1 MPCGKVVGV
10 EVRIMKRIGL
20 LYHPYKEM
28 ALRLAGE
35 WQDEIIARG
44 APAPLVAS
52 AWDERASSEICGQ
65 VDLLITLG
73 GDGTLMRAARIAAPC
88 GVPSIGVKLGHVGF
102 LSAFKPE
109 DFTGCIDRL
118 LEGQYRV
125 EERMM
130 VSASLIRKGE
140 CKGTYEGVNDVVVSR
155 GRLARVIRIEVS
167 IDGELLD
174 HFAVDGAIVATA
186 TGSTAY
192 SLAVGGPILAPT
204 VRTLLLSLISP
215 YLSPIH
221 SLVLP
226 EGARVAMRMN
236 SPLSGMLTVDGQF
249 DIEVIEGD
257 TVETGAGANVAR
269 FAHLAKESHFYETL
283 IDRLRTNGD

>member
-1 MPCGKVVGV
+1 
-10 EVRIMKRIGL
+10 MKRIGL
-20 LYHPYKEM
+20 LYHPYKRK
-28 ALRLAGE
+28 ALALAEE
-35 WQDEIIARG
+35 WRQQILDRG
-44 APAPLVAS
+44 GAAPLVAS
-52 AWDERASSEICGQ
+52 AWDERTANDICGQ

-73 GDGTLMRAARIAAPC
+73 GDGTLLRSARIASPC

-109 DFTGCIDRL
+109 EFASYINL
-118 LEGQYRV
+118 LLDGKYWI

-130 VSASLIRKGE
+130 VRAHLVSNGE
-140 CKGTYEGVNDVVVSR
+140 RKGTYEGVNDVVLSR
-155 GRLARVIRIEVS
+155 GRLARVIRIEIS
-167 IDGELLD
+167 IDGQVLG
-174 HFAVDGAIVATA
+174 HFAVDGAIMATA

-226 EGARVAMRMN
+226 EGARVAFRMT
-236 SPLSGMLTVDGQF
+236 SPLPAILTVDGQF
-249 DIEVIEGD
+249 DIEVEEQDI
-257 TVETGAGANVAR
+257 VETEASPHVAR
-269 FAHLAKESHFYETL
+269 FAHLSEKSYFYETL
-283 IDRLRTNGD
+283 LGRLRENGD

>member
-1 MPCGKVVGV
+1 M
-10 EVRIMKRIGL
+10 RRIGL
-20 LYHPYKEM
+20 LYHPYKER
-28 ALRLAGE
+28 ALTLARE
-35 WQDEIIARG
+35 WRNEIVARG

-52 AWDERASSEICGQ
+52 AWDEHTASALCGE

-73 GDGTLMRAARIAAPC
+73 GDGTLMRAARIASPC

-109 DFTGCIDRL
+109 EFALYIDRL
-118 LEGQYRV
+118 LAGEYRV

-130 VSASLIRKGE
+130 VRAHLIRNSQHKRS
-140 CKGTYEGVNDVVVSR
+140 YEGVNDVVVSR
-155 GRLARVIRIEVS
+155 GRLARVIRIEIA
-167 IDGELLD
+167 IDGEVLD
-174 HFAVDGAIVATA
+174 HFALDGAIIATA

-204 VRTLLLSLISP
+204 VRTLLLTLISP

-226 EGARVAMRMN
+226 EGARVVIRMT
-236 SPLSGMLTVDGQF
+236 SPLPAMLTVDGQF
-249 DIEVIEGD
+249 DIEVEEGD
-257 TVETGAGANVAR
+257 EVQTEASSNVAR
-269 FAHLAKESHFYETL
+269 FAHIAKESHFYETL
-283 IDRLRTNGD
+283 INRLSSNGN

>member
-1 MPCGKVVGV
+1 
-10 EVRIMKRIGL
+10 MKRIGL
-20 LYHPYKEM
+20 LYHPYKER
-28 ALRLAGE
+28 ALTLAHE
-35 WQDEIIARG
+35 WRNEIIARG

-52 AWDERASSEICGQ
+52 AWDERTTSAICGE
-65 VDLLITLG
+65 VDLLVTLG
-73 GDGTLMRAARIAAPC
+73 GDGTLMRAVRIASSC

-109 DFTGCIDRL
+109 DFRLYIDRL
-118 LEGQYRV
+118 ISGEYRV

-130 VSASLIRKGE
+130 VRAKLVQGGEEKGS
-140 CKGTYEGVNDVVVSR
+140 YEGVNDVVVSR
-155 GRLARVIRIEVS
+155 GRLARVIRIEIS
-167 IDGELLD
+167 IDGEILD
-174 HFAVDGAIVATA
+174 HFAVDGAIIATA

-226 EGARVAMRMN
+226 EGARVSIRMT
-236 SPLSGMLTVDGQF
+236 SPLPAILTIDGQF
-249 DIEVIEGD
+249 DIQVAEGD
-257 TVETGAGANVAR
+257 IVATEASPHLAR
-269 FAHLAKESHFYETL
+269 FAYLAKESHFYETL
-283 IDRLRTNGD
+283 TRRLSANGD

>member
-1 MPCGKVVGV
+1 
-10 EVRIMKRIGL
+10 MKRVGL
-20 LYHPYKEM
+20 LYHPYKER
-28 ALRLAGE
+28 ALTLARE
-35 WQDEIIARG
+35 WRDLIVARG
-44 APAPLVAS
+44 APTPLVAS
-52 AWDERASSEICGQ
+52 AWDERTANALCGE

-73 GDGTLMRAARIAAPC
+73 GDGTLMRSARIAAPC

-109 DFTGCIDRL
+109 EFSVHIDRL
-118 LEGQYRV
+118 LAGEYWV

-130 VSASLIRKGE
+130 VRAHLIRSGKRKGS
-140 CKGTYEGVNDVVVSR
+140 YEGVNDVVVSR

-174 HFAVDGAIVATA
+174 HFAVDGAIIATA

-204 VRTLLLSLISP
+204 VRTLLLTLISP

-226 EGARVAMRMN
+226 EGARVAIRMT
-236 SPLSGMLTVDGQF
+236 SPLPAMLTVDGQF
-249 DIEVIEGD
+249 DIEVEEGD
-257 TVETGAGANVAR
+257 TVETEASLHVAR
-269 FAHLAKESHFYETL
+269 FAHLTEQTHFYETL
-283 IDRLRTNGD
+283 LGRLRANGD